1 MHPGQEHGAA
11 QEVQGA
17 DLVGHGHLVGDHRGP
32 QDDRQIHCHQPGIG
46 GARLGGARGGGDGG
60 DGARGVQSRRR
71 ERGRRNRWRA
81 HGWGARRARGRNRRG
96 RRGRRRPA
104 EPGPVLPVRI
114 GLGPRCVGD
123 RCALGPGR
131 GGPAPDLLPA
141 PVLDLLLGRG
151 GVVLPASR
159 GGIGA
164 ALGADQ
170 DVAGAVAVG
179 AVRADAPHE
188 QAGQGQQEPG
198 GPPPALVPDQRAPV
212 DVGVEKSGRGA
223 QGARAGPLD
232 EPQEVLPGGAR
243 VVVDGQGDDLV
254 HRGAPGRGPLGR
266 PRVGEDDQARGL
278 LRAEQL
284 GGELVPGAGG
294 AAVERLSGQDGLLP
308 HDAGQHRSADHG
320 QAALVLLDRGV
331 HAADHADAGA
341 HPPVAVEDDRDGEG
355 WGAHAVA
362 SVGLVGMGGAARSPE
377 RRSRT
382 SVR

>member
-1 MHPGQEHGAA
+1 MHPGQKHGAA

-17 DLVGHGHLVGDHRGP
+17 DLIGHGHLIGDHRGL
-32 QDDRQIHCHQPGIG
+32 QDDGQIHCHQPGIG
-46 GARLGGARGGGDGG
+46 GGARGGGD
-60 DGARGVQSRRR
+60 DGARGRR
-71 ERGRRNRWRA
+71 
-81 HGWGARRARGRNRRG
+81 GARRA
-96 RRGRRRPA
+96 
-104 EPGPVLPVRI
+104 
-114 GLGPRCVGD
+114 GD
-123 RCALGPGR
+123 QCALGPGR

-254 HRGAPGRGPLGR
+254 HRGAPGRSPLGR

-362 SVGLVGMGGAARSPE
+362 SVGLVGRGGAARSPE

>member
-1 MHPGQEHGAA
+1 MDLLRLLDEQAVDGRDPLAPPPLDLRAGQDQRHGQADPVVDDGDGVGDQEVPVDDGVADQGVVGVAPALAAEEAVHPGQEHGAA

-151 GVVLPASR
+151 GVVLPAGR

-198 GPPPALVPDQRAPV
+198 GPPPVLVPDQRAPV

-232 EPQEVLPGGAR
+232 EP
-243 VVVDGQGDDLV
+243 
-254 HRGAPGRGPLGR
+254 
-266 PRVGEDDQARGL
+266 
-278 LRAEQL
+278 
-284 GGELVPGAGG
+284 
-294 AAVERLSGQDGLLP
+294 
-308 HDAGQHRSADHG
+308 
-320 QAALVLLDRGV
+320 
-331 HAADHADAGA
+331 
-341 HPPVAVEDDRDGEG
+341 
-355 WGAHAVA
+355 
-362 SVGLVGMGGAARSPE
+362 
-377 RRSRT
+377 
-382 SVR
+382 